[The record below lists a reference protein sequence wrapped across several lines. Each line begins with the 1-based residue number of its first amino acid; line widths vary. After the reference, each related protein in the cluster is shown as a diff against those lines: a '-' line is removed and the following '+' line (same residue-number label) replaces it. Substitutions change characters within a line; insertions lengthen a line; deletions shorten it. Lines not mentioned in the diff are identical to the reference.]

1 MSDFGVLDTFGEF
14 TTDRHGPK
22 LLIFKCSFLENAD
35 ACLSFLLVI
44 MKGLGVLYGM
54 NVEWI
59 YVYVKMS
66 EKMGSFVDIVLKSS
80 CE

>member
-1 MSDFGVLDTFGEF
+1 MNKW
-14 TTDRHGPK
+14 PY
-22 LLIFKCSFLENAD
+22 LENAD

-44 MKGLGVLYGM
+44 IKGLGLLYGM
-54 NVEWI
+54 NVEKI

-80 CE
+80 

>member
-1 MSDFGVLDTFGEF
+1 MNKW
-14 TTDRHGPK
+14 PY
-22 LLIFKCSFLENAD
+22 LENAD
-35 ACLSFLLVI
+35 ACLSFLFVI

-66 EKMGSFVDIVLKSS
+66 EKMGSFIGVVLMVILRAVC
-80 CE
+80 CECV

>member
-1 MSDFGVLDTFGEF
+1 MNEW
-14 TTDRHGPK
+14 PY
-22 LLIFKCSFLENAD
+22 LENAD

-66 EKMGSFVDIVLKSS
+66 EKMGSFIGVVLMVILRAVC
-80 CE
+80 CECV